1 MNGALMSLLLTVAQE
16 SSAAV
21 DVFTLPHA
29 VAGVMVLSL
38 NAYVL
43 LAGADFGGG
52 VWDLFATG
60 SRKEQQRAAVADA
73 IGPIWEANHV
83 WLILVV
89 VLLFTCFPRAFA
101 HFSTV
106 LHIPITL
113 MLVGIVLRG
122 SAFTFR
128 NYDSK
133 ADSVQRGW
141 GRLFAIA
148 SVVTPV
154 LLGICVGAVAAGNVP
169 MGEAL
174 TGRDF
179 VSVYVRPWV
188 SPFTVAVGVLAL
200 ALFAH
205 LAAVYLAWERD
216 EPALKN
222 DFRQR
227 ALVAAVAVLVAGLV
241 TMVFARTDAPLVYRG
256 LTSGRTA
263 LAMHAVTAI
272 AGITG
277 VWALWR
283 RRWFVAVLAAAAQGS
298 FLIWGWAW
306 SQFPWLVPPSH
317 SITSLAAPRE
327 TQQLVMIVL
336 GFGTAI
342 LLPSFVYLFR
352 IFKGHRTP
360 FEHVD
365 AG

>member
-1 MNGALMSLLLTVAQE
+1 MSVA
-16 SSAAV
+16 
-21 DVFTLPHA
+21 DTLPPLFTLPHA

-52 VWDLFATG
+52 VWDLLASG
-60 SRKEQQRAAVADA
+60 KRQEEQRTAVADA

-101 HFSTV
+101 HFSTA

-128 NYDSK
+128 SYDSK
-133 ADSVQRGW
+133 ADNVQRRW
-141 GRLFAIA
+141 GRVFAIA

-154 LLGICVGAVAAGNVP
+154 LLGVCLGAVASGNVP
-169 MGEAL
+169 MTPPDGTQTFTELYL
-174 TGRDF
+174 T
-179 VSVYVRPWV
+179 PWLT
-188 SPFTVAVGVLAL
+188 PFTLAVGVLTL

-205 LAAVYLAWERD
+205 LAAVYLAWESEDR
-216 EPALKN
+216 ELEN
-222 DFRQR
+222 DFRAR
-227 ALVAAVAVLVAGLV
+227 ALQAAICVFVAGTATILL
-241 TMVFARTDAPLVYRG
+241 ARTHAPLVFEG

-263 LAMHAVTAI
+263 LGMQTVTAI
-272 AGITG
+272 AGLAG

-283 RRWFVAVLAAAAQGS
+283 RHWLTAVIAAAAQGS
-298 FLIWGWAW
+298 FLVWGWAW
-306 SQFPWLVPPSH
+306 SQFPWLVPPTH
-317 SITSLAAPRE
+317 TITELSAPRI
-327 TQQLVMIVL
+327 TQQLILAVL
-336 GFGTAI
+336 GVGTVI

-352 IFKGHRTP
+352 VFKRRDVGGTAAQDSA
-360 FEHVD
+360 FERLD
-365 AG
+365 R